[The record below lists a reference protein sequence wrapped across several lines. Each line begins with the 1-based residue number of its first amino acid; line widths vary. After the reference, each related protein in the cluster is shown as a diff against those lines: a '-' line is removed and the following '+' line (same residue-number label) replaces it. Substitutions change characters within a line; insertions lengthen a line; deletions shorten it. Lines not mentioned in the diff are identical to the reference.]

1 MVSDKYVIAKVF
13 FDAFPKST
21 SRLIMVS
28 MGQAP
33 ESAYYDV
40 DYVSAVARRLDI
52 AVDERIGKVASGGA
66 AKKRDA
72 ESSSSPVSSE
82 AKKSKWYSAPSEG
95 GKDHSAGGYKDRV
108 SKFGKTM
115 AEHMEERTCRRCNGH
130 YGKGHRCNTA
140 VRSGSGPNDAKVL
153 RMMSRRNHMK
163 ARITAALDS
172 ELGRQMIEEKK
183 GASSGSLV
191 AGAVVSGD
199 AKPEAIMTVSSSSV
213 VPAPTV
219 DSDIEMSESD
229 MHSVGD
235 EADLK
240 MRAEATLVN
249 GMASVA
255 VDDADL
261 LMNLSAQACKFDA
274 VFSAPPTMRSNYICV
289 PLVVQNVVCFGI
301 VDTGS
306 TFSCITNEFFES
318 LGGRSHAGFR
328 ANLDNSV
335 VQMAHEV
342 STVPRVGSVELSL
355 EYNRL
360 NKIHM
365 FEVFTFY
372 SEENVHVLLGMDILS
387 KLGIGISG
395 LVSRHGFQASP
406 RLPDPI
412 DDSIKPNADPFGSDA
427 ARAPFVKL
435 LNELLVENSQIDMKN
450 TQCNLPDSI
459 IRLDTKPGCYAW
471 RAQYPLPE
479 AYRDAVNKQI
489 QVWLDEG
496 VIEKSASHT
505 RFNHPLLVVKKK
517 DADGNYD
524 MSKPRVVL
532 DVRKLNSILEVDD
545 KQQLPLISTIHQNI
559 GTKTIHTHYGAT
571 DVLIPHRSAL
581 LRTLIIF

>member
-1 MVSDKYVIAKVF
+1 MVYDKYVIAKVF
-13 FDAFPKST
+13 FDAFPKPT
-21 SRLIMVS
+21 SCLIMVS

-33 ESAYYDV
+33 ESAFYDV

-72 ESSSSPVSSE
+72 ESSSLPVSSE
-82 AKKSKWYSAPSEG
+82 AKKSKWYLAPSEG
-95 GKDHSAGGYKDRV
+95 GKNHSVGDYKDSV
-108 SKFGKTM
+108 SKFGKIM
-115 AEHMEERTCRRCNGH
+115 VEHMEEHTCRRCNGR
-130 YGKGHRCNTA
+130 YGKGYRCNTA
-140 VRSGSGPNDAKVL
+140 VRSGPSDAKVL
-153 RMMSRRNHMK
+153 RMMSKRSNMK
-163 ARITAALDS
+163 ARSTAALDS
-172 ELGRQMIEEKK
+172 ELGLQLIEEKK

-191 AGAVVSGD
+191 ADAVASGA
-199 AKPEAIMTVSSSSV
+199 AKPEAVMAVSSSSV

-255 VDDADL
+255 VEDADL

-274 VFSAPPTMRSNYICV
+274 VFSAPPIMRSNYICV

-342 STVPRVGSVELSL
+342 SLVPRVGSLELNL

-360 NKIHM
+360 NKNHM

-372 SEENVHVLLGMDILS
+372 SEENVHVLLGMNILS

-395 LVSRHGFQASP
+395 
-406 RLPDPI
+406 
-412 DDSIKPNADPFGSDA
+412 
-427 ARAPFVKL
+427 
-435 LNELLVENSQIDMKN
+435 
-450 TQCNLPDSI
+450 
-459 IRLDTKPGCYAW
+459 
-471 RAQYPLPE
+471 
-479 AYRDAVNKQI
+479 
-489 QVWLDEG
+489 
-496 VIEKSASHT
+496 
-505 RFNHPLLVVKKK
+505 
-517 DADGNYD
+517 
-524 MSKPRVVL
+524 
-532 DVRKLNSILEVDD
+532 
-545 KQQLPLISTIHQNI
+545 
-559 GTKTIHTHYGAT
+559 
-571 DVLIPHRSAL
+571 
-581 LRTLIIF
+581 